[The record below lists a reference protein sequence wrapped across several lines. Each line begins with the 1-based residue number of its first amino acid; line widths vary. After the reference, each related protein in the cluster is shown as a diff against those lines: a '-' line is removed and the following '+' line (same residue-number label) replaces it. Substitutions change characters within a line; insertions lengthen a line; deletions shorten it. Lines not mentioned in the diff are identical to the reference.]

1 MTRTERRQLE
11 RQQSKQAKKSIVIDV
26 ATTLELAKNRA
37 DSVGQ
42 TIFSYKGI
50 MYVKVENEWKE
61 HDIVSDLLKMPAYL
75 ELYNKI
81 IKDPNN
87 YTVVNDLLLTVM
99 QTNMGSGSKYDL
111 LKS

>member
-1 MTRTERRQLE
+1 MTRTERRQFE
-11 RQQSKQAKKSIVIDV
+11 RQQAKQAKKSIVIDV

-50 MYVKVENEWKE
+50 MYVKVENGWEE
-61 HDIVSDLLKMPAYL
+61 HDVVSDLLKMPAYL
-75 ELYNKI
+75 QLYNET

-87 YTVVNDLLLTVM
+87 YRIVNDLLLTVM

-111 LKS
+111 LNN